1 MSAKRFSYYDYVR
14 LVFLLSVFGLRQ
26 IGQAEELGFSKLFH
40 VFHVCELYVLLLL
53 VHLWL
58 SQALPTV
65 ANCEA
70 GRGL

>member
-40 VFHVCELYVLLLL
+40 VCELYVLLLL